1 MKITAIRPILP
12 GFILCLAIASA
23 ATLLGG
29 AVPEVGAAIFAL
41 GAGILGRAFL
51 DAGGRKRGSEREA
64 NHAEPPR
71 ALSLIQKGVAF
82 SSKLILQIA
91 IVFLGAKT
99 SLTRV
104 AEVGSASLLVLFTS
118 LAAAFLTAWVV
129 GRALRVEPKLAV
141 LVGTGT
147 AICGGS
153 AIAAAAPVIG
163 AEEADTAYAFS
174 VIFAFNLAAVFLFP
188 PLGRL
193 FGLSDAG
200 FGLWAGTAINDT
212 SSVVA
217 AGYAWS
223 VAAGDY
229 AVVVKLARTAMI
241 VPVTLVLGA
250 LASRG
255 AFEKS
260 PSGTVLASS
269 GTVLAASGTVLEGNR
284 RRVAPLPW
292 FILAFLGASL
302 ARSLGI
308 IPEAA
313 GLFLAEC
320 GVFMIAVALAG
331 IGLATD
337 FRRIARTGWRPL
349 LLGLAVWFA
358 VAASSLCVQVL
369 LGSA

>member
-1 MKITAIRPILP
+1 MNTAAFRSILP
-12 GFILCLAIASA
+12 GLVPCLAIAAA
-23 ATLLGG
+23 ATLLGK

-41 GAGILGRAFL
+41 GAGILGRAVL
-51 DAGGRKRGSEREA
+51 DTRGRKRRPGRDADLARDRGADQS
-64 NHAEPPR
+64 PPR
-71 ALSLIQKGVAF
+71 ALSLIQKGVTF
-82 SSKLILQIA
+82 SSKLVLQVA

-104 AEVGSASLLVLFTS
+104 AEVGSESLLVLFTS
-118 LAAAFLTAWVV
+118 LAAAFLTAWIV
-129 GRALRVEPKLAV
+129 GRALKVEPKLAA

-163 AEEADTAYAFS
+163 AEETDTAYAFS
-174 VIFAFNLAAVFLFP
+174 VIFAFNLAAVFIFP

-193 FGLSDAG
+193 FGLSDPG

-241 VPVTLVLGA
+241 VPVTLALGA

-255 AFEKS
+255 AFEKA
-260 PSGTVLASS
+260 PSGTVLE
-269 GTVLAASGTVLEGNR
+269 ASGTVLGGKR

-313 GLFLAEC
+313 GLLLAEC
-320 GVFMIAVALAG
+320 GVFMIAAALAG

-337 FRRIARTGWRPL
+337 FRRIVRTGWRPL

-358 VAASSLCVQVL
+358 VAGSSLGVQVL